1 MKKIYLILAVLMT
14 SLVSF
19 SQVVLPLDF
28 EMPASSYTFTD
39 FDGGASTVISNPHS
53 SGINTS
59 SQVAQMIKSAG
70 QVWGGS
76 FIALSS
82 PINFSVNKTFKMKVF
97 SPRVGAKVL
106 LKVENN
112 DNAAISF
119 EKQVLTTV
127 ANAWEELTFDYTA
140 INTSNQYQKVVV
152 IFELGTMGDGTANF
166 TFLYDDIILTS
177 SGGGGTLTSPTLPLD
192 FESATVNYSFTDF
205 DGGAATLISNP
216 HVNGINTSA
225 KVIQMV
231 KNAGQVWGGSF
242 ISLASPINFS
252 VNKTFKMKV
261 YSPRV
266 GAKVLLK
273 VENQT
278 DGAISF
284 EKQVLTTVA
293 NAWEE
298 LTFDYTSVSTT
309 NQYQKIVIIFEL
321 GTMGDGSA
329 NFTFLFDDI
338 TLTSGGGGTTTLPT
352 LPITFESS
360 SVNYSFTDFD
370 GGSTTTVSNPH
381 ITGINTSSKVAMM
394 IKNGGQ
400 TWGGS
405 FIMLAS
411 PIDFSVNK
419 IFKMKVYSPRAGA
432 KVLLKVENETDGT
445 IFFEK
450 EVLTTAANAWEELTF
465 DYSAISTSN
474 QYKKIV
480 IIFENGTMGDGSS
493 NFTFFF
499 DDLTLT
505 TGGGGGSLTQMDLPV
520 TFDIATVD
528 YGLVG
533 FGGAEQSSIVAD
545 PTNASNK
552 VAKVIKTAAA
562 ELWAGTTVTA
572 AAGLGFSN
580 KVPFTAGSTKMS
592 VRVWSPNA
600 GIPVRL
606 KVEEHGD
613 PTHSV
618 ETEATVTI
626 ASGWQTLEFNFA
638 NQASGTAPLNL
649 AYNYDK
655 ASIFFNFGTT
665 GAIAGEKTYYF
676 DDVQFGSG
684 GGGGGG
690 STNPVLPLDF
700 ESSTINYV
708 FNDFDGGAATVIPNP
723 HATGINTSNKV
734 AQMIK
739 SVGQVWGGSWIMLDA
754 PIDFSVNK
762 TFKMKVYSPRV
773 GAKVLLK
780 VENETDGSISFEKQV
795 LTTTANS
802 WEELTFDYSAI
813 STSNQYKK
821 IVIIFDNGTMG
832 DGSANFTYL
841 FDDVT
846 LTGNGGGGGGLTQM
860 NLPVTFDSPTV
871 DYGLIGFGG
880 AEVSVIETDF
890 SNSSNKVA
898 KVVKSAAA
906 ELWAGT
912 TITAAAGLG
921 FSSRIPFNS
930 NNTKLSV
937 RVYSNEAGIPV
948 RLKLEEHGDN
958 THSVETEAVT
968 TVAYAWQTLEFDFA
982 HAASGTAP
990 LNLSY
995 NYDKASIFF
1004 NFGTPGS
1011 VAGEKTYYFDDVQF
1025 MPGGGLP
1032 TLPVMP
1038 IDFESNN
1045 VLYNFS
1051 DFDGGVATLINNPQ
1065 VSGINLSSKVA
1076 QMVKNAGQTWGGTS
1090 MMLASNIDFSV
1101 NKEIRM
1107 KVFSPRVGAKVL
1119 LKVENETNP
1128 SISYEKEVLTTE
1140 ANTWEDLSF
1149 DFSAVSTTEEYK
1161 KLVIIFDNG
1170 IMGDG
1175 SSNFTFLFDEIK
1187 QYVGGGAFSL
1197 LQMDLPVTFDEGNV
1211 DYGVIGNYGAV
1222 ASIVTDPTV
1231 STNKVAKVFKSRTA
1245 LSYASTIISAPS
1257 MLGFAHKVPFTENE
1271 TKVSVRVWSP
1281 DSGIV
1286 IRLRLVNHDDTS
1298 RHVETTAKTTS
1309 AGEWQTLVFDFANHT
1324 NGTNALNLNY
1334 SYDRMSIAFNFGV
1347 SGPNAGDKTYYFD
1360 DVLFVPKVVPVD
1372 DNNDFENTIVYPN
1385 PFVNNVI
1392 ISNPSSLPCN
1402 VAVYDMMGRQVK
1414 KITSMINNIELNM
1427 SHLATGTYFIL
1438 IENKLTG
1445 QKITRKVV
1453 KQ

>member
-1 MKKIYLILAVLMT
+1 MKKFY
-14 SLVSF
+14 SLLVALLLSIVSF
-19 SQVVLPLDF
+19 AQATLPLDF

-39 FDGGASTVISNPHS
+39 FDGGVSTVIPNPHS
-53 SGINTS
+53 TGINTS
-59 SQVAQMIKSAG
+59 SQVVQMVKNAG

-82 PINFSVNKTFKMKVF
+82 PIDFSVNKTFKMKVY
-97 SPRVGAKVL
+97 SPRVGTKVL

-127 ANAWEELTFDYTA
+127 ANAWEDLTFDYAT
-140 INTSNQYQKVVV
+140 INTSNQYQKIVI

-177 SGGGGTLTSPTLPLD
+177 GGGGGSLTSPTLPLD
-192 FESATVNYSFTDF
+192 FESATVDYSFTDF
-205 DGGAATLISNP
+205 DGGATSLISNP
-216 HVNGINTSA
+216 HSAGINTSS

-231 KNAGQVWGGSF
+231 KNPGQVWGGSF

-278 DGAISF
+278 DGSISF
-284 EKQVLTTVA
+284 EKQVLTSVA

-298 LTFDYTSVSTT
+298 LTFDYTSISTT
-309 NQYQKIVIIFEL
+309 NQYQKIVVIFEL

-338 TLTSGGGGTTTLPT
+338 TLTSGGGSTTTLPT
-352 LPITFESS
+352 LPITFESG

-381 ITGINTSSKVAMM
+381 ITGINTSSKVGMM

-419 IFKMKVYSPRAGA
+419 TFKMKVYSPRAGA
-432 KVLLKVENETDGT
+432 KVLLKVENETDGS

-450 EVLTTAANAWEELTF
+450 EVLTTVANVWEDLSF

-499 DDLTLT
+499 DDITLT
-505 TGGGGGSLTQMDLPV
+505 TGGGGGSLTQMNLPV
-520 TFDIATVD
+520 TFDLATVD
-528 YGLVG
+528 YGLIG
-533 FGGAEQSSIVAD
+533 FGGAEQSTIVAD

-552 VAKVIKTAAA
+552 VAKVIKTATA

-572 AAGLGFSN
+572 SSGLGFASRI
-580 KVPFTAGSTKMS
+580 PFTASNTKMS

-618 ETEATVTI
+618 ETEATVTT

-638 NQASGTAPLNL
+638 NQASGTSPLNL

-676 DDVQFGSG
+676 DDMQFGSG
-684 GGGGGG
+684 GGSG

-700 ESSTINYV
+700 ESSTITYA
-708 FNDFDGGAATVIPNP
+708 FNDFDGGGTTVIPNP
-723 HATGINTSNKV
+723 QSNGINTSSKV
-734 AQMIK
+734 AKMVK
-739 SVGQVWGGSWIMLDA
+739 NAGQTWGGSWIMLDA
-754 PIDFSVNK
+754 PIDFSVNR
-762 TFKMKVYSPRV
+762 TFKMKVFSPRI
-773 GAKVLLK
+773 GTKVLLK
-780 VENETDGSISFEKQV
+780 VENETDGSISYEKEV
-795 LTTTANS
+795 LTTVANA
-802 WEELTFDYSAI
+802 WEDLTFNYSTI
-813 STSNQYKK
+813 STTNQYKK
-821 IVIIFDNGTMG
+821 VVFIFDNGTMG
-832 DGSANFTYL
+832 DGSSNFTYL
-841 FDDVT
+841 FDD
-846 LTGNGGGGGGLTQM
+846 LRLQGAPPALLQM
-860 NLPVTFDSPTV
+860 NLPVTFDQTNV

-880 AEVSVIETDF
+880 AEQSSIETDF
-890 SNSSNKVA
+890 SNSNNKVA
-898 KVVKSAAA
+898 KVVKSATA

-912 TITAAAGLG
+912 TITAASGLG
-921 FSSRIPFNS
+921 FSSRIPFNNS
-930 NNTKLSV
+930 NTKLSV
-937 RVYSNEAGIPV
+937 RVFSTQAGIPV
-948 RLKLEEHGDN
+948 RLKLEEHGDA
-958 THSVETEAVT
+958 THSVETESLT
-968 TVAYAWQTLEFDFA
+968 TEAYAWQTLEFDFA
-982 HAASGTAP
+982 HAAVGTAA
-990 LNLSY
+990 LNLTY

-1011 VAGEKTYYFDDVQF
+1011 VAGEQTYYFDDVQF

-1038 IDFESNN
+1038 VDFESNN
-1045 VLYNFS
+1045 VLYNFT
-1051 DFDGGVATLINNPQ
+1051 DFDGGQATVINNPQ
-1065 VSGINLSSKVA
+1065 VNGINLSSKVA
-1076 QMVKNAGQTWGGTS
+1076 RMVKNAGQTWGGTS

-1119 LKVENETNP
+1119 LKVENETDP

-1140 ANTWEDLSF
+1140 ANNWEDLSF
-1149 DFSAVSTTEEYK
+1149 DFSGVSTTDQYK

-1187 QYVGGGAFSL
+1187 HYVGGGSYSL
-1197 LQMDLPVTFDEGNV
+1197 LQMDLPLTFDEGNV
-1211 DYGVIGNYGAV
+1211 EYGLISYAGAE
-1222 ASIVTDPTV
+1222 ASIIADPT
-1231 STNKVAKVFKSRTA
+1231 SSNNNVAKVFKPRTA
-1245 LSYASTIISAPS
+1245 YSWAATTITAPAK
-1257 MLGFAHKVPFTENE
+1257 LGFANKVPFTESE
-1271 TKVSVRVWSP
+1271 TKISVRVWSP
-1281 DSGIV
+1281 DAGIV
-1286 IRLRLVNHDDTS
+1286 IRLHLVDHNDTS
-1298 RHVETTAKTTS
+1298 HHVQTTSKTTK
-1309 AGEWQTLVFDFANHT
+1309 AGEWETIVFDFANNT
-1324 NGTNALNLNY
+1324 PGTSRLNLNY
-1334 SYDRMSIAFNFGV
+1334 NYDKMAIAFNYGV
-1347 SGPNAGDKTYYFD
+1347 SGANAGNKTYYFD
-1360 DVLFVPKVVPVD
+1360 DVMFVPKVVPVD
-1372 DNNDFENTIVYPN
+1372 SSNVFENTVAYPN
-1385 PFVNNVI
+1385 PFMNSLF
-1392 ISNPSSLPCN
+1392 ISNPTALPMN
-1402 VAVYDMMGRQVK
+1402 VMVYDLSGRQVK
-1414 KITSMINNIELNM
+1414 KITSTNNNIEVNM
-1427 SHLATGTYFIL
+1427 QNLAAGVYFAV
-1438 IENKLTG
+1438 IENKLSG
-1445 QKITRKVV
+1445 QRITRKVV
-1453 KQ
+1453 KL